1 VPGHGEVVVV
11 EPAEAGAERVARV
24 AARVGAADRTEVRVG
39 PDSVPVSLDGV
50 TFTGANVEA
59 DLRPHEEPDGSLVLE
74 GTIRIRLRR

>member
-1 VPGHGEVVVV
+1 
-11 EPAEAGAERVARV
+11 
-24 AARVGAADRTEVRVG
+24 
-39 PDSVPVSLDGV
+39 VPVSLDGV